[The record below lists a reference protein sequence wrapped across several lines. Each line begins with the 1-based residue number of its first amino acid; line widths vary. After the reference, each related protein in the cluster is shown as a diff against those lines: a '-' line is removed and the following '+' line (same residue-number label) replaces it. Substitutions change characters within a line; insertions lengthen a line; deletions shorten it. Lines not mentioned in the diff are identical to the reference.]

1 MHRAPETR
9 RAAAFCRQPASGLT
23 SLEFAIVLVVLGVSA
38 YVLLR
43 GLMFLEGESER
54 VAFDDNR
61 TALERA
67 LSYELMSRG
76 THGET
81 QNPASLAQQ
90 DPFQWLERKPLSW
103 DGDYPAA
110 GHGKPGAWYW
120 DGRRAQ
126 VVYVP
131 KNPRRVVFVDK
142 RQTEIRL
149 TIEAVGSGQ
158 VRLVATAPF
167 AWR

>member
-1 MHRAPETR
+1 MLRASESGRRAPVR
-9 RAAAFCRQPASGLT
+9 RQSASGLT
-23 SLEFAIVLVVLGVSA
+23 SLEFAIVLIILGASA

-43 GLMFLEGESER
+43 GLLFIEGESER
-54 VAFDDNR
+54 AAFEDNR
-61 TALERA
+61 VALERA

-81 QNPASLAQQ
+81 QNPALLAQQ
-90 DPFQWLERKPLSW
+90 DPFQWLERKPLGW
-103 DGDYPAA
+103 NGNYPAA
-110 GHGKPGAWYW
+110 GRGKPGGWYW
-120 DGRRAQ
+120 DSRRTQ

-131 KNPRRVVFVDK
+131 KNPRLVVFDDK

-149 TIEAVGSGQ
+149 AIDAVGSGQ
-158 VRLVATAPF
+158 ARLVAVTPF